1 MLLDILNDND
11 DDIFRNKQL
20 LIRENK
26 IKLFVYEWWDW
37 YF

>member
-26 IKLFVYEWWDW
+26 IKLFVYE
-37 YF
+37 